1 MHDTPIA
8 KVSQC
13 QKQKRVDN
21 FDVQAF
27 ANKARSYVKTMTL
40 AIERTENLNNTTQR
54 CM

>member
-1 MHDTPIA
+1 MQDTQTV
-8 KVSQC
+8 KVFLST
-13 QKQKRVDN
+13 KQKRVDN

-40 AIERTENLNNTTQR
+40 AIERTENLSNTIQR